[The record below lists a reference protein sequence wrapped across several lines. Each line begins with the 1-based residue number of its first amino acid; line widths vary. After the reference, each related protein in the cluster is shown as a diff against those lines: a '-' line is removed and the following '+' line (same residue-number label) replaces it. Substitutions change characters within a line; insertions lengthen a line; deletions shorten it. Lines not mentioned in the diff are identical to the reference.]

1 MPNLDK
7 TGPRGEGP
15 TGWGRGG
22 CADTPRANTSGQGLG
37 LGLGKGRGA
46 RRQMTLQ
53 EEEALLK
60 ARLEEI
66 KKEKEA
72 RSE

>member
-22 CADTPRANTSGQGLG
+22 CVGASRADTTSGQGVG
-37 LGLGKGRGA
+37 LGRGRGA
-46 RRQMTLQ
+46 RRQVTL
-53 EEEALLK
+53 EEEEKLLK
-60 ARLEEI
+60 DRLEEI